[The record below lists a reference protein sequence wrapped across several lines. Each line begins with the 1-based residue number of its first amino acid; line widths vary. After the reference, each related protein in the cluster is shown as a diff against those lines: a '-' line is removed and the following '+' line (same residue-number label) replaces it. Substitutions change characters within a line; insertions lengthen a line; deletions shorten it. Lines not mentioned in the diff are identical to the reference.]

1 MNSQSLFSLNKGR
14 ASHIS
19 QTWSAFTNTT
29 TPGQSALS
37 SPMSALNHSPLIRNQ
52 SIPPSVSSN
61 SFYSTVLPVSP
72 SVHTSLNSGNPIQTS
87 KQHSQSFIFPP
98 SDQSGM
104 NEEDDNVFQ
113 GVPDASAIHLDLNSL
128 YDKPGKSLI

>member
-1 MNSQSLFSLNKGR
+1 VNSQSLFSLNKGR

-52 SIPPSVSSN
+52 SIPSSVSSN
-61 SFYSTVLPVSP
+61 SIYSTVL
-72 SVHTSLNSGNPIQTS
+72 TSLSSGNPIQTS
-87 KQHSQSFIFPP
+87 KQHSQSFLFPP
-98 SDQSGM
+98 SDQSGV

-113 GVPDASAIHLDLNSL
+113 GVPDAIHLDLNRL